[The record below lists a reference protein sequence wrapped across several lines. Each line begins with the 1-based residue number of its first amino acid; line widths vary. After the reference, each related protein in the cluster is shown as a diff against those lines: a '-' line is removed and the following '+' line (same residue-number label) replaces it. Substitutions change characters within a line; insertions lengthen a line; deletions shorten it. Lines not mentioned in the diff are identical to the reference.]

1 VPDRFHNS
9 LEITR
14 HFIVPE
20 PHDAKPSSFEKFGPS
35 GIESEMGLHPMLAAV
50 ELDREP
56 DRGREKIDDIDPDWM
71 LTSKRQAEL
80 IVAQA
85 PPQLLLGVCHG
96 APEPARPA
104 CLGSYPIESRHR
116 G

>member
-1 VPDRFHNS
+1 
-9 LEITR
+9 
-14 HFIVPE
+14 
-20 PHDAKPSSFEKFGPS
+20 
-35 GIESEMGLHPMLAAV
+35 MLAAV
-50 ELDREP
+50 ELDHEP

-71 LTSKRQAEL
+71 LTSKLQDKL

-85 PPQLLLGVCHG
+85 PLQVLLGVCHG